1 MVSAQGLLKLSATRL
16 TPLTN
21 TKGRC
26 GRRHVRSDSRPP
38 FSLWTEIAVRTT
50 TDTRRLSHAQ
60 PKVIV
65 ARKSLKSTGQH
76 PRRLL
81 HSQTFHSHFI
91 FIGLDSDQKHLFS
104 HTNSNSCDIFKRVA
118 AQAVA
123 RDEGVLSE
131 KSGLHTAPLVLQ
143 TASAGPEAVCF
154 EFRHFCRRESVQ
166 TDPNA
171 MWLVSPDVRS
181 TYSEDGA
188 VLLDIRKGLCYSLN
202 PVAARV
208 WSTVE
213 ASPSGVDLRGLVD
226 VMETHYTISRDQLE
240 RDVNEYLSKLEN
252 IGLVQ
257 RNGLFHESKAAGAR
271 G

>member
-1 MVSAQGLLKLSATRL
+1 MVSAHGLLKLSATRL
-16 TPLTN
+16 APLTN

-26 GRRHVRSDSRPP
+26 GRRRHVRSDSRPP

-50 TDTRRLSHAQ
+50 TDTRRLSQAQ
-60 PKVIV
+60 PKVIL

-76 PRRLL
+76 LDSPL
-81 HSQTFHSHFI
+81 HSQTFHSQFI
-91 FIGLDSDQKHLFS
+91 FIGPDSDQKHLFS

-118 AQAVA
+118 AQAVP

-154 EFRHFCRRESVQ
+154 ELRHFCRRESVKS
-166 TDPNA
+166 DPNA

-202 PVAARV
+202 LVGARM
-208 WSTVE
+208 WLTID
-213 ASPSGVDLRGLVD
+213 ASQTGITLDGILGAL
-226 VMETHYTISRDQLE
+226 ETHFEVPRCELESDAAEYLDKLE
-240 RDVNEYLSKLEN
+240 RM
-252 IGLVQ
+252 GL
-257 RNGLFHESKAAGAR
+257 
-271 G
+271 